1 MPRGVGSTG
10 ATPKAA
16 STLRNN
22 LQDASF
28 QAGHL
33 NDLVLVPLLRA
44 AIHDGRYLRRRFPEA
59 PCVIVFVDEI
69 EKAFAGAG
77 ADISGAKTEMSGTMM
92 GLTQDLGADGLTL
105 SQY

>member
-1 MPRGVGSTG
+1 MPRRVESRLLPQKPLDFTD
-10 ATPKAA
+10 
-16 STLRNN
+16 N
-22 LQDASF
+22 LQDASL

-69 EKAFAGAG
+69 EKAFAGART
-77 ADISGAKTEMSGTMM
+77 DISGAKTEMSGTMM